1 MNTRIRQAFNTFDR
15 MEAEGAHRD
24 LLISYLF
31 ITGYMFALE
40 VSNIEVPS
48 DDEVAVFIE
57 VLGEL
62 LEDWTQ
68 ENPDGTI
75 PPANFKMRA

>member
-1 MNTRIRQAFNTFDR
+1 MNERIRQAFYTFAR
-15 MEAEGAHRD
+15 MEAEGAEKN
-24 LLISYLF
+24 LLISYLLM
-31 ITGYMFALE
+31 TGYMLALE
-40 VSNIEVPS
+40 ESAIKVPT

-68 ENPDGTI
+68 ENPDGTLS
-75 PPANFKMRA
+75 PATEELT